1 MQHVAIEGKTEFLE
15 QLREKLAKRLP
26 EEKVKR
32 ITAFAEDLYATAPF
46 EEAADRQLDDVY
58 GATLA
63 AWHFMR
69 TFDPSD
75 AKVRIF
81 NPNFEEHGWQ
91 SPHTVVSVLHPD
103 MPFLVDS
110 VRMELNRRG
119 LTLHA
124 IHNAVLAVERDARHH
139 AVKITGPRAKE
150 APASRESL
158 ILIEIDRHSDTAT
171 LDGLEQSL
179 HEVLRDVRTAVT
191 DFEPMCEKLREV
203 IAEVEAQRPASVSA
217 ADQKET
223 VAFLKWLLD
232 EHFTFLGFAESRLS
246 GSGAKARETRVEG
259 SELGVLKLDEPRYQ
273 ESVRFEPDEEPGPM
287 PALLRFAKS
296 AHHAL
301 VHRPTYPDHIA
312 ITRHDKQGK
321 VIGEWRFFG
330 LFTSLVYNESPRS
343 VPVLRRKVQAVIDAA
358 GVNPKGHNGKLLL
371 QILEVHPRDDLFQS
385 TIEELSQTAFGILN
399 IRERRRVR
407 LFIREDRCGQFYSCL
422 VFVPRDIFSTDLRLR
437 IQNLL
442 CDELDATFADF
453 NPYLSESVLA
463 RIQFTLRFNG
473 DEPVA
478 FDRRALEKKVIFLAR
493 NWREDL
499 HGALIE
505 SLGEEEGNRQA
516 QVFRDAFPGG
526 YRDDFSARTAANDIR
541 HLSGLDDGA
550 PIGVSLYH
558 LAENTA
564 DSVNLKL
571 YHTDSPIPLSDMLPV
586 LENLG
591 LRVISERP
599 YHIDTEHQTYWIH
612 DVSFDYRGAGEV
624 DLQAMR
630 DNFIDAFTRIWVG
643 DAENDAYNRLI
654 IGAGLGWRQVAVLRA
669 YARYLKQLRIG
680 LSQDYIAN
688 TLAAHADIT
697 RGLSRLFE
705 LRFAPDLDGD
715 RDSRCQEA
723 VDDLNALLD
732 QVASLNDDLLLRRY
746 VDLIQATVR
755 TNYFQPGDDGSAKAY
770 ISFKLEPSKVPGMP
784 KPRPMFEVFVY
795 SPRMEGVHLR
805 GGKVARG
812 GLRWSDRNEDFR
824 TEILGLMKAQQV
836 KNSVIVPVGAKGGF
850 ICKRMPENGDRDAI
864 QAEGIECYRLLIRGL
879 LDITDNLD
887 GTDVVPPQAVV
898 RHDPDDPYLVVA
910 ADKGTAT
917 FSDYANAISLEYDF
931 WLRDAFASGGAQGYD
946 HKGMAITA
954 RGAWE
959 SVKRHFREMGL
970 NTQKD
975 EFSVL
980 GIGDM
985 AGDVFGNGMLLSD
998 KIRLVAAFNH
1008 RHIFVDPTPDAAK
1021 SFAERKRLFETPRSS
1036 WSDYDEGLISDGGG
1050 VFSRDAKSIAISAP
1064 MKKAFGIEADKLSP
1078 NDLIN
1083 AMLKSSVDLIWNGG
1097 IGTYVKGHDESH
1109 ADVGD
1114 KANDGLRI
1122 DGRELNCRVVGEGGN
1137 LGLTQRGRMEAAAKG
1152 IRVNTDFID
1161 NAGGVNCSD
1170 HEVNIKILL
1179 DGIVQRGDMTEKQRN
1194 QLLVEMTDEV
1204 GELVVRDNYRQ
1215 TQALSLAEL
1224 QSLEGMGP
1232 YRRFINELEAAGS
1245 LDRELEFL
1253 PSDELLGERSNA
1265 DGGLT
1270 LPELSVLI
1278 SYAKSTL
1285 KSDLI
1290 AADLPNDPQLQQHV
1304 AKAFPA
1310 TLTERFA
1317 DDLAQHRLKREIVA
1331 TQIANDLVDH
1341 MGITFVRQLR
1351 DSTGASRL
1359 EIAQAYVIAR
1369 DSFGFN
1375 RLWEQI
1381 EALDYR
1387 VESQVQYRMMLDLMR
1402 LMRRATRWFLRH
1414 RGTLSVKECVEQ
1426 FAPQLTQLQE
1436 DIGNRL
1442 KGDEREAWEG
1452 RRDELVEA
1460 GVPKAQAA
1468 VVAAAPSLYAG
1479 LGIIQAA
1486 RVSGEKLKR
1495 VAEVY
1500 YAIGH
1505 QLELPWMMRQINAL
1519 EVRDSWQMQARETFR
1534 DDLDRQQLALT
1545 VKVLGMSDAPR
1556 EVEARVTRWE
1566 EQHAPLF
1573 ERWNALLG
1581 EINAGTQVSFAL
1593 IAVAIR
1599 ELVDL
1604 AESESDG

>member
-15 QLREKLAKRLP
+15 QLREKLAQRLP
-26 EEKVKR
+26 EEKVNR

-46 EEAADRQLDDVY
+46 EEAAERQLEDVY

-69 TFDPSD
+69 TFDPTD

-91 SPHTVVSVLHPD
+91 SPHTVVAVLHED

-124 IHNAVLAVERDARHH
+124 IHNAVLAVARDARHH
-139 AVKITGPRAKE
+139 VERITGIRASD
-150 APASRESL
+150 APESRESI
-158 ILIEIDRHSDTAT
+158 ILIEVDRHTDQAM
-171 LDGLEQSL
+171 LADLEQNL
-179 HEVLRDVRTAVT
+179 HDVLRDVRTAVT
-191 DFEPMCEKLREV
+191 DFEPMCERMRGVIGELREQV
-203 IAEVEAQRPASVSA
+203 TQGVSA
-217 ADQKET
+217 ADQDET
-223 VAFLKWLLD
+223 VAFLEWLLD
-232 EHFTFLGFAESRLS
+232 EHFTYLGYVESRFVGE
-246 GSGAKARETRVEG
+246 GSDVRREVVEG
-259 SELGVLKLDEPRYQ
+259 SELGVLKLDEPRYA
-273 ESVRFEPDEEPGPM
+273 EAVPFEAGETADTQ

-296 AHHAL
+296 AWHSR

-312 ITRHDKQGK
+312 VVRYDAQGRA
-321 VIGEWRFFG
+321 VGEWRFFG

-343 VPVLRRKVQAVIDAA
+343 VPVLRRKVEAVIDIA

-385 TIEELSQTAFGILN
+385 TTEELAETAFGILN

-407 LFIREDRCGQFYSCL
+407 LFVRTDHAGQFYSCL

-442 CDELDATFADF
+442 CQELDANFADF

-463 RIQFTLRFNG
+463 RIQFTLRFKG
-473 DEPVA
+473 EAPVE
-478 FDRRALEKKVIFLAR
+478 FDRRALEKKVIGLTR

-505 SLGEEEGNRQA
+505 ALGEEAGNRQL

-526 YRDDFSARTAANDIR
+526 YRDDFSARTGANDIR
-541 HLSGLDDGA
+541 YLQALDEGA

-558 LAENTA
+558 MAERA
-564 DSVNLKL
+564 AGSVNLKL
-571 YHTDSPIPLSDMLPV
+571 YHLDTPIPLSDMLPV

-599 YHIDTEHQTYWIH
+599 YRIATAEQAYWIH
-612 DVSFDYRGAGEV
+612 DFTFEYRGVEEV
-624 DLQAMR
+624 DLGEMR
-630 DNFIDAFTRIWVG
+630 ENFIDAFTRIWVG

-654 IGAGLGWRQVAVLRA
+654 IGAGLDWRQVAVLRA

-680 LSQDYIAN
+680 LSQAYIAN
-688 TLAAHADIT
+688 TLATYTDIT
-697 RGLSRLFE
+697 RGLTELFE
-705 LRFAPDLDGD
+705 QRFTPDGESD
-715 RDSRCQEA
+715 RDAACERIIESVNGQ
-723 VDDLNALLD
+723 LD

-755 TNYFQPGDDGSAKAY
+755 TNFFQPQADGGAKAY

-784 KPRPMFEVFVY
+784 KPRPIFEVFVY

-850 ICKRMPENGDRDAI
+850 ICKRMPENADRDAI
-864 QAEGIECYRLLIRGL
+864 QAEGIECYRILIRGL
-879 LDITDNLD
+879 LDISDNLD
-887 GTDVVPPQAVV
+887 GTTVVAPTAVV

-917 FSDYANAISLEYDF
+917 FSDYANAISLEYGF

-959 SVKRHFREMGL
+959 SVKRHFREMGI

-975 EFSVL
+975 EFTAL
-980 GIGDM
+980 GVGDM

-998 KIRLVAAFNH
+998 KIRLLGAFNH
-1008 RHIFVDPTPDAAK
+1008 RHIFVDPTPDAAA
-1021 SFAERKRLFETPRSS
+1021 SFTERQRLFEQPRSS
-1036 WSDYDEGLISDGGG
+1036 WSDYDESVISEGGG
-1050 VFSRDAKSIAISAP
+1050 IFDRNAKSIAISPA
-1064 MKKAFGIEADKLSP
+1064 MKEVFDIEADKLAP

-1083 AMLKSSVDLIWNGG
+1083 AMLKSRFDLLWNGG
-1097 IGTYVKGHDESH
+1097 IGTYVKASTESH

-1122 DGRELNCRVVGEGGN
+1122 DGRELKCRVVGEGGN
-1137 LGLTQRGRMEAAAKG
+1137 LGLTQRGRMEAAARG
-1152 IRVNTDFID
+1152 VRVNTDFID

-1179 DGIVQRGDMTEKQRN
+1179 DDIVQRGDMTEKQRN
-1194 QLLVEMTDEV
+1194 ELLGEMTDEV
-1204 GELVVRDNYRQ
+1204 GDLVVRDNYRQ

-1224 QSLEGMGP
+1224 QSQEGLGP

-1253 PSDELLGERSNA
+1253 PSDEQLIERSNN

-1270 LPELSVLI
+1270 LPELCVLI

-1290 AADLPNDPQLQQHV
+1290 AAELPDDPQLQQHV
-1304 AKAFPA
+1304 TRAFPG
-1310 TLTERFA
+1310 TLAERYPQ
-1317 DDLAQHRLKREIVA
+1317 DLYQHRLKQEIVA
-1331 TQIANDLVDH
+1331 TQLANNLVDH
-1341 MGITFVRQLR
+1341 MGVTFIRQLR
-1351 DSTGASRL
+1351 DATGASRV

-1369 DSFGFN
+1369 DSFGLE
-1375 RLWEQI
+1375 RLWERI
-1381 EALDYR
+1381 EALDYK

-1402 LMRRATRWFLRH
+1402 LLRRATRWFVRH
-1414 RGTLSVKECVEQ
+1414 RGSLSVKECVDQ
-1426 FAPQLTQLQE
+1426 FAPQLAQIQE

-1442 KGDEREAWEG
+1442 QGDERDAWIE
-1452 RRDELVEA
+1452 RRDALVEA
-1460 GVPKAQAA
+1460 GVPQATAA

-1486 RVSGEKLKR
+1486 RASDEKLQR

-1500 YAIGH
+1500 YTVGER
-1505 QLELPWMMRQINAL
+1505 LDLPWMMQQLNGL
-1519 EVRDSWQMQARETFR
+1519 EVRDGWQAQARETFR

-1545 VKVLGMSDAPR
+1545 VKVLGMAEAPR
-1556 EVEARVTRWE
+1556 DVEKRVERWE
-1566 EQHAPLF
+1566 QQHAALF
-1573 ERWNALLG
+1573 ERWNALLA
-1581 EINAGTQVSFAL
+1581 EINTGTQVSFAL
-1593 IAVAIR
+1593 AAVAIR